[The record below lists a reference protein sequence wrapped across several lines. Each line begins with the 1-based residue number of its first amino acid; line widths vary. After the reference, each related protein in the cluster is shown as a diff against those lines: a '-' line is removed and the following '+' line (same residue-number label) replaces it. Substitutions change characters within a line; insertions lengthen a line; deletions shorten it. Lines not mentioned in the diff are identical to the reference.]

1 MRGEKEG
8 GVNTN
13 WGTNKDVSRQERRDR
28 EKEGREDKEDV
39 KGISKLA
46 DAKMRAERI
55 REKRE

>member
-1 MRGEKEG
+1 MNKNSR
-8 GVNTN
+8 
-13 WGTNKDVSRQERRDR
+13 TNKDVSRQERRDR

>member
-1 MRGEKEG
+1 MQSEKESC
-8 GVNTN
+8 VNKN
-13 WGTNKDVSRQERRDR
+13 SRTNKDVSRQERRDR